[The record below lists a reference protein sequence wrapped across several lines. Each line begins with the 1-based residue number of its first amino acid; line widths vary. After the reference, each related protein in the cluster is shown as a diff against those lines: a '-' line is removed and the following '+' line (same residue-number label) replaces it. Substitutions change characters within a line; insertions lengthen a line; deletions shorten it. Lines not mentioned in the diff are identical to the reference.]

1 MFAAALQRQFDDAD
15 GVARLFGGDGQRG
28 FAPDGLLYIDK
39 KILETAA
46 FALHSGIDQQA
57 CLLGEE
63 PVRTWVA
70 RAIVAIGVLLV
81 GTLIGVVV
89 NHFVRMS
96 IFSGFDRLMGFLFGM
111 LRGVVVLGVLAILGE
126 LLELDSAPWW
136 KGSQLMPYAS
146 TTADVL
152 RKIVG
157 ENVANTSG

>member
-1 MFAAALQRQFDDAD
+1 MTPVDYTLIAIVVISAIIGAFR
-15 GVARLFGGDGQRG
+15 
-28 FAPDGLLYIDK
+28 GLLREAISL
-39 KILETAA
+39 ITWIV
-46 FALHSGIDQQA
+46 ALWAGWHYSDAVTPYLSG
-57 CLLGEE
+57 LLGEE

-81 GTLIGVVV
+81 GTLIGVVT

-111 LRGVVVLGVLAILGE
+111 LRGIVVLGVLVILGQ
-126 LLELDSAPWW
+126 LLQLDSAPWW
-136 KGSQLMPYAS
+136 RSSQLMPYAD

-157 ENVANTSG
+157 EHAGKSTG